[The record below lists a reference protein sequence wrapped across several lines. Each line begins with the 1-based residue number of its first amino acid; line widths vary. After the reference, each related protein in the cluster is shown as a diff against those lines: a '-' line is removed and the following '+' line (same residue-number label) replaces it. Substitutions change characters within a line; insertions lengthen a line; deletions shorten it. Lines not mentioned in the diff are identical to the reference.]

1 MSTTTI
7 ATGSLSSDSKGNS
20 DKDTEKP
27 ITIVAPGTTTPK
39 PNQNTTD
46 TTSTESIL
54 DLLDKIESKKT
65 DTITKE
71 DLKQLAKIIKLNNST
86 AAERL
91 QKLTNK
97 LNRILDNI
105 KENRGHI
112 YPERLINEF
121 IDDPVRLKNIPVDK
135 SDGWFSSYTGQ
146 FSNVTMYGIRNV
158 NIKSIKTNVNR
169 LDAKVSGGY
178 KNRSISYL
186 LNIFVFLPHYRFLLP
201 LDKFI

>member
-1 MSTTTI
+1 M
-7 ATGSLSSDSKGNS
+7 ATGSLSSVSKEESG
-20 DKDTEKP
+20 KDTNKP
-27 ITIVAPGTTTPK
+27 ITTVAPRITTPK
-39 PNQNTTD
+39 PNAIST
-46 TTSTESIL
+46 TESVL

-169 LDAKVSGGY
+169 LDAKVSGG
-178 KNRSISYL
+178 
-186 LNIFVFLPHYRFLLP
+186 
-201 LDKFI
+201 